1 MRFLKIL
8 INNQSIHAWLRQMK
22 MGSQRRVWRTNLHH
36 LESTSRWQFAPT
48 LRFFVHRYFS
58 TVPRVIQ
65 IAQNGVRFL
74 LAKYYSNGQPHGA
87 IDTNRRKTMTEEIT
101 TTAPTPE
108 STDKP
113 KTRRKT
119 NEKSLRTLSLT
130 EVDGAL
136 AVYDKTIRM
145 NTELVKTKLTSGGAI
160 PSDVLRDLSVA
171 NKQKARLTMRRIA
184 LLIETGDT
192 AVMDLIDKLC
202 KIKPV
207 KATA

>member
-1 MRFLKIL
+1 MTETIATES
-8 INNQSIHAWLRQMK
+8 IN
-22 MGSQRRVWRTNLHH
+22 
-36 LESTSRWQFAPT
+36 
-48 LRFFVHRYFS
+48 
-58 TVPRVIQ
+58 
-65 IAQNGVRFL
+65 
-74 LAKYYSNGQPHGA
+74 
-87 IDTNRRKTMTEEIT
+87 DTNTPAEQT
-101 TTAPTPE
+101 TQ
-108 STDKP
+108 P

-119 NEKSLRTLSLT
+119 NQKSIRTLSLT

>member
-1 MRFLKIL
+1 
-8 INNQSIHAWLRQMK
+8 
-22 MGSQRRVWRTNLHH
+22 
-36 LESTSRWQFAPT
+36 
-48 LRFFVHRYFS
+48 
-58 TVPRVIQ
+58 
-65 IAQNGVRFL
+65 
-74 LAKYYSNGQPHGA
+74 
-87 IDTNRRKTMTEEIT
+87 MTENIAPVSNTATNTSAEPT
-101 TTAPTPE
+101 TQ
-108 STDKP
+108 P

-145 NTELVKTKLTSGGAI
+145 NTELVKSKLTSGGAI

-192 AVMDLIDKLC
+192 AVIDMIDKLC
-202 KIKPV
+202 KIKPAKV
-207 KATA
+207 TV

>member
-1 MRFLKIL
+1 MTDE
-8 INNQSIHAWLRQMK
+8 INTTPA
-22 MGSQRRVWRTNLHH
+22 
-36 LESTSRWQFAPT
+36 
-48 LRFFVHRYFS
+48 
-58 TVPRVIQ
+58 
-65 IAQNGVRFL
+65 
-74 LAKYYSNGQPHGA
+74 
-87 IDTNRRKTMTEEIT
+87 TEQAT
-101 TTAPTPE
+101 R
-108 STDKP
+108 P
-113 KTRRKT
+113 KTSRKT
-119 NEKSLRTLSLT
+119 NEKSIRTLSLT

-160 PSDVLRDLSVA
+160 PSEVLRDLSVA

>member
-1 MRFLKIL
+1 
-8 INNQSIHAWLRQMK
+8 
-22 MGSQRRVWRTNLHH
+22 
-36 LESTSRWQFAPT
+36 
-48 LRFFVHRYFS
+48 
-58 TVPRVIQ
+58 
-65 IAQNGVRFL
+65 
-74 LAKYYSNGQPHGA
+74 
-87 IDTNRRKTMTEEIT
+87 MTETIATESINAT
-101 TTAPTPE
+101 NTPAE
-108 STDKP
+108 QTPKP
-113 KTRRKT
+113 KTRRQST
-119 NEKSLRTLSLT
+119 QKSLRTLSLT

>member
-1 MRFLKIL
+1 
-8 INNQSIHAWLRQMK
+8 
-22 MGSQRRVWRTNLHH
+22 
-36 LESTSRWQFAPT
+36 
-48 LRFFVHRYFS
+48 
-58 TVPRVIQ
+58 
-65 IAQNGVRFL
+65 
-74 LAKYYSNGQPHGA
+74 
-87 IDTNRRKTMTEEIT
+87 MTEETNQNT
-101 TTAPTPE
+101 TTAQ
-108 STDKP
+108 TDKP
-113 KTRRKT
+113 KTRRQST
-119 NEKSLRTLSLT
+119 QKSIRTLSLT

-184 LLIETGDT
+184 LLIETGDN

>member
-1 MRFLKIL
+1 
-8 INNQSIHAWLRQMK
+8 
-22 MGSQRRVWRTNLHH
+22 
-36 LESTSRWQFAPT
+36 
-48 LRFFVHRYFS
+48 
-58 TVPRVIQ
+58 
-65 IAQNGVRFL
+65 
-74 LAKYYSNGQPHGA
+74 
-87 IDTNRRKTMTEEIT
+87 MTEETNQNPT
-101 TTAPTPE
+101 TEQTTQ
-108 STDKP
+108 P

-119 NEKSLRTLSLT
+119 NEKSIRTLSLT

-145 NTELVKTKLTSGGAI
+145 NTELVKTKLTTGGTI
-160 PSDVLRDLSVA
+160 PSDVLRDLSIA

-184 LLIETGDT
+184 LLIETSDA

>member
-1 MRFLKIL
+1 
-8 INNQSIHAWLRQMK
+8 
-22 MGSQRRVWRTNLHH
+22 
-36 LESTSRWQFAPT
+36 
-48 LRFFVHRYFS
+48 
-58 TVPRVIQ
+58 
-65 IAQNGVRFL
+65 
-74 LAKYYSNGQPHGA
+74 
-87 IDTNRRKTMTEEIT
+87 MTEEIT
-101 TTAPTPE
+101 TTVPNPE
-108 STDKP
+108 HTDNP

-119 NEKSLRTLSLT
+119 NEKSIRTLTLT

-192 AVMDLIDKLC
+192 AGMDLIDKLC
-202 KIKPV
+202 KIKPA
-207 KATA
+207 KSPS